1 MRSRTCPSISPL
13 TKTLRQTNQKFLSKV
28 KYFSFTFKDIRF
40 AKSKIEPDEYF
51 ISDFSIDF
59 YMNFPFQI
67 NLTTKIDFHE
77 FSTPIPLAIKFLPF
91 VVVNVVH
98 LFCSMILLYGIITV
112 MADILYISHI
122 ITHPEKVPDVKK
134 ALILHYNHCRFID
147 NVAFVK
153 KKEFSSKPFEYI
165 EHLKSFKYWFFV
177 SFLSYIMN
185 IILAFVA
192 IIDICDKGVISM
204 KQLYLISFCAFLAS
218 SDISTVFS
226 NDSKYNLITILIK
239 KNSVKIMYFIFGT
252 VILFF
257 ACVMITYEYLKSYD
271 QFSNIKECLNRIVA
285 LALADS
291 VKDIIDTVQ
300 EKTFGPMLMVSMV
313 IIFYMSCTQIFTA
326 ILTIGFQRAKLEFS
340 TAEKLKAEKMKKL
353 KSISKKNLQ
362 KYDNQTNL
370 HKKLSEEFQDMFQ
383 KNVLKGQ
390 TTPNSEKRIPKLNFK
405 KDKKDNQVISE
416 VREIKGPDQSKRSNR
431 KRYSTSIREHALSQ
445 MSLSK
450 HSTKHRLQDQLQ
462 SNASKNES
470 IYVKVFKILTFDL
483 ITQILCNYDA
493 LEKFFN
499 DFKNFKDKTKFSFVQ
514 VIALSDICDS
524 FLQNLKQLE
533 MRMINLQ
540 KILNEH

>member
-1 MRSRTCPSISPL
+1 MISPAM
-13 TKTLRQTNQKFLSKV
+13 TASRQANEKFLSKV
-28 KYFSFTFKDIRF
+28 KYFSFTFRDIQF
-40 AKSKIEPDEYF
+40 AKSKFEADEFF
-51 ISDFSIDF
+51 ISDFNIEF

-91 VVVNVVH
+91 VLVNVVH
-98 LFCSMILLYGIITV
+98 MVCSLILLYAIITV

-122 ITHPEKVPDVKK
+122 ITHPEKVSDVKK

-153 KKEFSSKPFEYI
+153 KKEFSNKPYEYI

-177 SFLSYIMN
+177 SFFSYIMN
-185 IILAFVA
+185 IILGFVA
-192 IIDICDKGVISM
+192 IIDICDKGVISI
-204 KQLYLISFCAFLAS
+204 KQLYLISMCAFLAS

-257 ACVMITYEYLKSYD
+257 ACIMITYEYLKSYD

-300 EKTFGPMLMVSMV
+300 EKTFGPLLMVSMV

-326 ILTIGFQRAKLEFS
+326 ILTIGFQRAKLEFN
-340 TAEKLKAEKMKKL
+340 TAEKIKAEKMKKL

-362 KYDNQTNL
+362 KYDNQKNL
-370 HKKLSEEFQDMFQ
+370 HKKLSEEFQEMFQ
-383 KNVLKGQ
+383 KNTIKGQ
-390 TTPNSEKRIPKLNFK
+390 STPGSEKRISKMNFK
-405 KDKKDNQVISE
+405 KDKKDTQVISE
-416 VREIKGPDQSKRSNR
+416 VREIKGLDQTKRSVR
-431 KRYSTSIREHALSQ
+431 KRYSISMRDHAFSN

-450 HSTKHRLQDQLQ
+450 NSTRQKPHEQLQ
-462 SNASKNES
+462 IQGLKNES

-540 KILNEH
+540 KILNEN

>member
-1 MRSRTCPSISPL
+1 MTASR
-13 TKTLRQTNQKFLSKV
+13 QANEKFLSKV
-28 KYFSFTFKDIRF
+28 KYFSFTFRDIQF
-40 AKSKIEPDEYF
+40 AKSKFEADEFF
-51 ISDFSIDF
+51 ISDFNIEF

-91 VVVNVVH
+91 VLVNVVH
-98 LFCSMILLYGIITV
+98 MVCSLILLYAIITV

-122 ITHPEKVPDVKK
+122 ITHPEKVSDVKK

-153 KKEFSSKPFEYI
+153 KKEFSNKPYEYI

-177 SFLSYIMN
+177 SFFSYIMN
-185 IILAFVA
+185 IILGFVA
-192 IIDICDKGVISM
+192 IIDICDKGVISI
-204 KQLYLISFCAFLAS
+204 KQLYLISMCAFLAS

-257 ACVMITYEYLKSYD
+257 ACIMITYEYLKSYD

-300 EKTFGPMLMVSMV
+300 EKTFGPLLMVSMV

-326 ILTIGFQRAKLEFS
+326 ILTIGFQRAKLEFN
-340 TAEKLKAEKMKKL
+340 TAEKIKAEKMKKL

-362 KYDNQTNL
+362 KYDNQKNL
-370 HKKLSEEFQDMFQ
+370 HKKLSEEFQEMFQ
-383 KNVLKGQ
+383 KNTIKGQ
-390 TTPNSEKRIPKLNFK
+390 STPGSEKRISKMNFK
-405 KDKKDNQVISE
+405 KDKKDTQVISE
-416 VREIKGPDQSKRSNR
+416 VREIKGLDQTKRSVR
-431 KRYSTSIREHALSQ
+431 KRYSISMRDHAFSN

-450 HSTKHRLQDQLQ
+450 NSTRQKPHEQLQ
-462 SNASKNES
+462 IQGLKNES

-540 KILNEH
+540 KILNEN